1 MPYSVKKRKC
11 KDSKGDEGKFV
22 ITKKGENKKLSCHK
36 SKEKAQAAVRARY
49 ANEDNQIDIDVISER
64 VFLRL
69 MNEYS
74 KNQKKYAGSHPEES
88 YVYGWPE
95 YDEEW
100 FDKEGLTTW
109 HEDREWT
116 KQYFKDMGMLK

>member
-1 MPYSVKKRKC
+1 MPYLVKKRKC
-11 KDSKGDEGKFV
+11 KDSKGVKGNYV
-22 ITKKGENKKLSCHK
+22 VTKKNDNKKISCH
-36 SKEKAQAAVRARY
+36 STEKKAYASIRARHS
-49 ANEDNQIDIDVISER
+49 NEDSQTDIDVIAEKVFSRLLSEYT
-64 VFLRL
+64 
-69 MNEYS
+69 ES
-74 KNQKKYAGSHPEES
+74 QKKYAGSHPEES

-100 FDKEGLTTW
+100 FDKKGLTTW